1 MTVTDFEPSI
11 TDINKKINNLQ
22 SRVSAYQNDILVN
35 PLIGRTTEKQA
46 EIDALN
52 ATLRAES
59 EQIDAAIT
67 ELLPKQDSLYQGM
80 ETQVPQLSE
89 KINQLQSAYALVK
102 NIVYQDYDGL
112 NASNEFLE
120 VKITSNFY
128 TYVLYVVITLFV
140 AASLFYIQRNPEEK
154 NLDMFILAL
163 ASFILAYY
171 LYQYLQTNNY
181 INTWRM
187 KLRAGLTSSKN
198 KARSFFD
205 V

>member
-52 ATLRAES
+52 DTLRAES

-67 ELLPKQDSLYQGM
+67 ELLLKQESLYQGM
-80 ETQVPQLSE
+80 EAQVPHLSE

-102 NIVYQDYDGL
+102 NIVYQNEDGFK
-112 NASNEFLE
+112 ATNEFLE

-128 TYVLYVVITLFV
+128 TYVLYLVITLFV

-171 LYQYLQTNNY
+171 LYQYLQSNNY
-181 INTWRM
+181 INTWRI
-187 KLRAGLTSSKN
+187 KLRDGLTSSKN
-198 KARSFFD
+198 KARMFFD

>member
-22 SRVSAYQNDILVN
+22 TRVSAYQNDILVN

-52 ATLRAES
+52 ATLQAES

-67 ELLPKQDSLYQGM
+67 DLLLKQESLYQGM
-80 ETQVPQLSE
+80 EAQVPRLSE
-89 KINQLQSAYALVK
+89 KINQLQSDYAVVK
-102 NIVYQDYDGL
+102 NIVYQNHDGFK
-112 NASNEFLE
+112 ATNEFLE

-128 TYVLYVVITLFV
+128 TYVVYLVITLFV

-154 NLDMFILAL
+154 NLDMFILTL

-171 LYQYLQTNNY
+171 LYQYLQSNNY
-181 INTWRM
+181 INRLRM
-187 KLRAGLTSSKN
+187 ESQTQLTRLKN
-198 KARSFFD
+198 MMRSFFG

>member
-102 NIVYQDYDGL
+102 NIVYQNEDGF
-112 NASNEFLE
+112 NATNEFLE

-128 TYVLYVVITLFV
+128 TYVLYLVITLFV

-171 LYQYLQTNNY
+171 LYQYLQSNNY
-181 INTWRM
+181 INTWRI
-187 KLRAGLTSSKN
+187 KLRDGLTSSKN
-198 KARSFFD
+198 KARMFFD